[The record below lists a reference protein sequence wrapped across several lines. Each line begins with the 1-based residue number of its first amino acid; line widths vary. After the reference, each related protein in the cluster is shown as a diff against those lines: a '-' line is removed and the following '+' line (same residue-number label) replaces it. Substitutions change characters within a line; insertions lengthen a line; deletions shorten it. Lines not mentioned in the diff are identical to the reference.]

1 MALFTVELVI
11 GLNASMMKIKGWCWL
26 QSNIRHLTLMMM
38 LALYYTEIG
47 RRIFKLWL
55 IGRII
60 DWLC

>member
-1 MALFTVELVI
+1 MALFTVPLVI
-11 GLNASMMKIKGWCWL
+11 GINAFMMKML